1 MEKQLSVVE
10 REQERG
16 QVVSSSPADLIRI
29 AVEQN
34 MDVEKLSKLMDLQ
47 DRWEAKNA
55 KKSFLMALSDFQLMA
70 PSIVKRKIVN
80 FTTQKGTTNYAYA
93 PLSDIIEQI
102 KEPLHQAG
110 LSYRFVQELGDN
122 IKVTCILS
130 HVDGHSECTT
140 LSSVADGSGNKN
152 NIQGIG
158 STVTYLQ
165 RYTLTGVLGITS
177 ADSDMDGRISQD
189 TITEGQAASI
199 KSRLEYTG
207 SNVQK
212 FCHALAIPNVDAMPS
227 SKYAQADKMLTQ
239 KETTLSKETA
249 NASA

>member
-1 MEKQLSVVE
+1 MSKSEVVTIE
-10 REQERG
+10 PKTTAIATT
-16 QVVSSSPADLIRI
+16 SPTDLIRI

-34 MDVEKLSKLMDLQ
+34 MDVEKLTQLMDLQ

-55 KKSFLMALSDFQLMA
+55 KKAFFQAMSDFQSIA
-70 PSIVKRKIVN
+70 PAIIKRKVVN

-122 IKVTCILS
+122 IKITCILS

-165 RYTLTGVLGITS
+165 RYTLMGVLGLTS

-189 TITEGQAASI
+189 TISDGQAASI
-199 KSRLEYTG
+199 KARLEYTA

-212 FCHALAIPNVDAMPS
+212 FCHALSIPNVDAMPA
-227 SKYAQADKMLTQ
+227 SKYAEADKMLTQ
-239 KETTLSKETA
+239 KESKIAEDTT